1 MPTLVSRLA
10 LVCTSL
16 LALTL
21 TLSAGAQS
29 TADTSTFSSSNLGAY
44 PPNIGYGTGGPMMM
58 LTASKDHT
66 LFSPIYTDYEDI
78 DGDGTD
84 DYTFKPTFRYYGYF
98 DSSKCYLYKAGH
110 NTGGRFEPEVMASVV
125 GTGAAAR
132 YTCPHSKNYWSGNF
146 LNWATMT
153 RIDVVR
159 KTLYGG
165 FRREDTPGD
174 TTLEMAQMSQDAHS
188 FVKYYSGADVRDYT
202 PYDATED
209 LGNAGLTICNRG
221 SKHALE
227 AGEEETVYPVIRV
240 AKGNYSLWGTT
251 PKTVCNWRGQTP
263 DFPDFSFG
271 AKITAFYNKYGPNQ
285 GKALTDPTEHR
296 SLLPALD
303 QNAGKKDTSDAE
315 LAVRVQACKTGLI
328 GQERCRVYRDPTVAN
343 APTVYKPIGLLQEFG
358 TTQQSRQPARAE
370 FGLITGSYDQNLRGG
385 ALRKNIASM
394 NDEVDF
400 ATGRFCHNLSQANLP
415 ANCRNSAGIV
425 RSFDRI
431 SLFDQGKF
439 NATAPVNND
448 FALPSEIS
456 NGNFA
461 SWGNPMS
468 EMVVQALSYF
478 AGQNLGTEAVNNWAR
493 DAGVGLPTAVSRLDP
508 LDDTVNDRVAQVT
521 RRELYGRAICRPM
534 HMLAISSGTVSYDT
548 DEPKGAVASIDPSDI
563 YDDASGFM
571 RVNGAGAASTVS
583 SLTNSVGVIEGIQG
597 TARSV
602 GSAIGG
608 FGADCTS
615 KVIGDVQSRG
625 LADVAGVC
633 PEAPGIKGS
642 YLGAGAAF
650 LANTHAIRELGG
662 DTRTSALTPNTGSTV
677 ARSLLPAHALRVK
690 SYAASLA
697 GGVARIEVAIP
708 GPGNRKVYITP
719 ESSWDFS
726 RLGKAGTTLMPG
738 AMLTFKALYSTS
750 TFGSYVVTWND
761 AQFGG
766 DYDMDLVGFIRWEL
780 SPVAGS
786 SGGASQRYQLKVYTD
801 VLGQEA
807 GAPGAHGFSIIGT
820 VQQTPGSTLSSDGR
834 YLTHGG
840 VDYDAADS
848 DCAGLGRN
856 SMEFNLRCR
865 FEVGGMPNGT
875 GGRDGYA
882 WPSPINNGA
891 NMVDFIDKVVQGGS
905 VYTTTVVKT
914 FEVDTGAAQVT
925 LRDPL
930 WYIAKYGSFDTGEKN
945 FSAST
950 TAKPDTF
957 DGLVKSRNWD
967 QLDNSGAVCASG
979 ECPDG
984 EPDGYFL
991 ARRPELLESRLRT
1004 LLERITQ
1011 GSNSSPAV
1019 STSQLISSSLK
1030 YTAEFSQDGFGG
1042 ALRAYKL
1049 SSQGSFL
1056 PGEFWNASKTLAA
1069 GPRNVITN
1077 DASGGLVF
1085 DTVTL
1090 NATDKPGYRQA
1101 LSGLIA
1107 GTVLTDSEQALVDE
1121 RVDALIN
1128 YLRGDQSKEGA
1139 FFRAREKEEVL
1150 GPIVNSTPWLQDRLA
1165 GALFTDADFP
1175 TGSPSYRDHV
1185 IRKSAFKSLIWVGAN
1200 DGMLHAFDANEG
1212 TPVISYVPSPLAGRL
1227 SAALDVSNTSAV
1239 ALMDGNPF
1247 TGDVLV
1253 GTGANREW
1261 ATYLFA
1267 SLGRGGKAVFALD
1280 VTDPAELNEANA
1292 ASVFKWMFTSADD
1305 ADLGYQLQD
1314 VVRHPASGQ
1323 ATPIVHLNNGEFGLL
1338 VPNGYRS
1345 ANARPALFILS
1356 VSGPGSTGW
1365 KDALGN
1371 PVAYRKLVARAAD
1384 ANNGLMGAVWV
1395 DLDNNGTADVVY
1407 ATDLLG
1413 QLWKFDIRSSD
1424 PDDWGSALMTT
1435 APATGSGQAGA
1446 DTMQPLPLFT
1456 ARDSSGAAL
1465 PITTAPVAFFPGF
1478 GGTMISFGTGR
1489 AIEGADFPDTTTI
1502 QRFFTVWDKG
1512 RYPGDQINPPIEA
1525 AEGQQAVENALP
1537 DSRVSRV
1544 QNDVPTPTF
1553 VRRILRRDPVTREV
1567 YQIQVSATGEPVL
1580 QNQQEVRLGAD
1591 DVTQRFDP
1599 AVHDGW
1605 FMDFP
1610 AAGEAVISSPVR
1622 RLGYVMF
1629 TTVRPLSQGEGEQSC
1644 SMAPQGALFAFNP
1657 VNGLPIRNLFSVGS
1671 FFMGNDV
1678 KDQRVIGVTTTLDGK
1693 STTAPEACVAGTPG
1707 CVCDAAGQNC
1717 VIPPVPA
1724 CGPGKIATRVI
1735 GTNGTEESIC
1745 TSASSLRIQWREI
1758 PGMRTRGT
1766 DTPAAAPPAAVE

>member
-10 LVCTSL
+10 LACSSL

-21 TLSAGAQS
+21 ALSAGAQS
-29 TADTSTFSSSNLGAY
+29 SSGASTFSSSSLGAY

-58 LTASKDHT
+58 LTASRDHT

-98 DSSKCYLYKAGH
+98 DSSKCYAYKSGQG
-110 NTGGRFEPEVMASVV
+110 TGGRFEPEVMATLT
-125 GTGAAAR
+125 GTGSAAR
-132 YTCPHSKNYWSGNF
+132 YACPHTGNLWSGNF

-165 FRREDTPGD
+165 FRRVDTAED
-174 TTLEMAQMSQDAHS
+174 TTLEMAQVSQDAHS

-202 PYDATED
+202 PYDASAD

-221 SKHALE
+221 SKHVLDQPGDKE
-227 AGEEETVYPVIRV
+227 KVYPLIRI

-251 PKTVCNWRGQTP
+251 PSTVCNWRGATP
-263 DFPDFSFG
+263 GFLDFKFG
-271 AKITAFYNKYGPNQ
+271 AKITKFYNQYGPSQN
-285 GKALTDPTEHR
+285 KDVADPTAHR
-296 SLLPALD
+296 SELPSLEL
-303 QNAGKKDTSDAE
+303 NAGKKDTSDAE
-315 LAVRVQACKTGLI
+315 LAVRVQVCKAGLI
-328 GQERCRVYRDPTVAN
+328 GAERCRVYRDPTVAN

-385 ALRKNIASM
+385 ALRKNVSSM

-400 ATGRFCHNLSQANLP
+400 ATGVFCHNFAQGSAP

-425 RSFDRI
+425 RSFDGVK
-431 SLFDQGKF
+431 LFDQGVF
-439 NATAPVNND
+439 NVTAPAGNA
-448 FALPSEIS
+448 FALPSEIV

-478 AGQNLGTEAVNNWAR
+478 AGQSLGTETIRNWAR
-493 DAGVGLPTAVSRLDP
+493 DAEMGLPTAVTRADP
-508 LDDTVNDRVAQVT
+508 LDDSVIDRVAQVS
-521 RRELYGRAICRPM
+521 RRALYGRAICRPM

-548 DEPKGAVASIDPSDI
+548 DEPKGAAVSDDPDDI
-563 YDDASGFM
+563 YDAASGFM
-571 RVNGAGAASTVS
+571 AVNGRGRTTVASM
-583 SLTNSVGVIEGIQG
+583 TNSVGELEGIQG
-597 TARSV
+597 SSRSV
-602 GSAIGG
+602 GSATGG
-608 FGADCTS
+608 FGEDCTS

-625 LADVAGVC
+625 LADVAGIC
-633 PEAPGIKGS
+633 PEAPGVKGA
-642 YLGAGAAF
+642 YLGSGAAF

-662 DTRTSALTPNTGSTV
+662 ETGISALTPNTGSGV
-677 ARSLLPAHALRVK
+677 ARNLLPAHALRVK

-697 GGVARIEVAIP
+697 GGVARIEVPIP
-708 GPGNRKVYITP
+708 GPGNRKVFITP

-780 SPVAGS
+780 SPIAGS
-786 SGGASQRYQLKVYTD
+786 SGDAPQRYQLKVFTD

-820 VQQTPGSTLSSDGR
+820 VQQPPGSAYSSDGR

-840 VDYDAADS
+840 VDYDAAGS
-848 DCAGLGRN
+848 DCAALNHNGID
-856 SMEFNLRCR
+856 FNLRCR

-875 GGRDGYA
+875 GDRDGYA
-882 WPSPINNGA
+882 WPSPINGGA
-891 NMVDFIDKVVQGGS
+891 NLVDFIDKVVPGGS
-905 VYTTTVVKT
+905 SYTTTAVKT
-914 FEVDTGAAQVT
+914 FEVDAGAGQVT

-930 WYIAKYGSFDTGEKN
+930 WYIAKYGGFDTAEKT
-945 FSAST
+945 FSVGT
-950 TAKPDTF
+950 EAKPETL
-957 DGLVKSRNWD
+957 DGSVKPRNWD
-967 QLDNSGAVCASG
+967 KLDNSGAACASG

-991 ARRPELLESRLRT
+991 ARRPELLEERLRS

-1011 GSNSSPAV
+1011 GSNSAPAV

-1056 PGEFWNASKTLAA
+1056 PGESWNASKKLAE

-1085 DTVTL
+1085 DTATL
-1090 NATDKPGYRQA
+1090 NATDAAAYRQA
-1101 LSGLIA
+1101 LSGLLP
-1107 GTVLTDSEQALVDE
+1107 GTVLSASEQETVDV

-1128 YLRGDQSKEGA
+1128 YLRGDQAKDGEL
-1139 FFRAREKEEVL
+1139 FRARKDKEIL
-1150 GPIVNSTPWLQDRLA
+1150 GPIVNSTPWLQDRMA

-1175 TGSPSYRDHV
+1175 EGTPSYRNHV
-1185 IRKSAFKSLIWVGAN
+1185 VRKAGFNSLLWVGAN
-1200 DGMLHAFDANEG
+1200 DGMLHGFLAEEG
-1212 TPVISYVPSPLAGRL
+1212 TSVLSYVPSALAGRL

-1253 GTGANREW
+1253 GAGANQEW

-1280 VTDPAELNEANA
+1280 VTDPGDLDEEHA

-1314 VVRHPASGQ
+1314 VVRHPSSGQ
-1323 ATPIVHLNNGEFGLL
+1323 ASAIVHLNNGQFGLL

-1345 ANARPALFILS
+1345 DAGRPALFILS
-1356 VSGPGSTGW
+1356 VNGPASTGW
-1365 KDALGN
+1365 KDADGN
-1371 PVAYRKLVARAAD
+1371 PVAYRKLLARSAD
-1384 ANNGLMGAVWV
+1384 SNNGLMGAVWV

-1407 ATDLLG
+1407 AADLQG

-1424 PDDWGSALMTT
+1424 PQEWGSALMTT
-1435 APATGSGQAGA
+1435 VANAE
-1446 DTMQPLPLFT
+1446 QPRPLFT
-1456 ARDSSGAAL
+1456 ALDSSGANL
-1465 PITTAPVAFFPGF
+1465 SITTAPVAFFPSF

-1489 AIEGADFPDTTTI
+1489 AIEGADFPDTTTL

-1512 RYPGDQINPPIEA
+1512 RYVGDRINPPIEA
-1525 AEGQQAVENALP
+1525 AAGRPAVQNELP
-1537 DSRVSRV
+1537 DARATRT
-1544 QNDVPTPTF
+1544 QNDAPAATF

-1567 YQIQVSATGEPVL
+1567 YQVQVSATGEPVV
-1580 QNQQEVRLGAD
+1580 QNGAEVRLGAD

-1599 AVHDGW
+1599 ALHDGW
-1605 FMDFP
+1605 YMDFP
-1610 AAGEAVISSPVR
+1610 ATGEAVISSPVR
-1622 RLGYVMF
+1622 RLGFVMF
-1629 TTVRPLSQGEGEQSC
+1629 TTVRPLSQSEGEQSC
-1644 SMAPQGALFAFNP
+1644 SLAPQGALYAFNP
-1657 VNGLPIRNLFSVGS
+1657 LNGLPIRSLFSDGS
-1671 FFMGNDV
+1671 FFMAGDV

-1693 STTAPEACVAGTPG
+1693 PVTSPEACVAGSPG

-1717 VIPPVPA
+1717 TIPPEPA

-1758 PGMRTRGT
+1758 PGLRTRGGAT
-1766 DTPAAAPPAAVE
+1766 ESVAPTPPAAVQ